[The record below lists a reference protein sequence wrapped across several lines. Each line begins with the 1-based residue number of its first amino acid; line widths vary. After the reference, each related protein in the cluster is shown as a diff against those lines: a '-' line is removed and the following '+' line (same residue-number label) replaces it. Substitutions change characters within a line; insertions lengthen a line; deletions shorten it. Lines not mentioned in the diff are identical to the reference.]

1 MMEQVVSLISSVG
14 FPIVCVMFLWK
25 YVNST
30 LKEFTQTMHENTQ
43 MLQKVYE
50 KLDAIDRV
58 HDGGNAPRLL
68 LCKKT
73 IDI

>member
-50 KLDAIDRV
+50 KLDSMDS
-58 HDGGNAPRLL
+58 
-68 LCKKT
+68 KKGE
-73 IDI
+73 

>member
-1 MMEQVVSLISSVG
+1 MEQVVSLISSVG

-58 HDGGNAPRLL
+58 QHDGER
-68 LCKKT
+68 
-73 IDI
+73 

>member
-1 MMEQVVSLISSVG
+1 MMEQAVSLVSTVG

-50 KLDAIDRV
+50 KLDSMDS
-58 HDGGNAPRLL
+58 
-68 LCKKT
+68 KKGE
-73 IDI
+73 

>member
-1 MMEQVVSLISSVG
+1 MEQVVSLISSVG

-30 LKEFTQTMHENTQ
+30 LKEFTQTMSENTR
-43 MLQKVYE
+43 MLEKVYE

-58 HDGGNAPRLL
+58 NERGQ
-68 LCKKT
+68 
-73 IDI
+73 